1 MGEKM
6 KKLGLYIHIPFCDKI
21 CNYCDFTAFQSA
33 NSKIK
38 EYVEAL
44 KKEIELKGNKDF
56 LIDSI
61 FIGGGTPSFIDGEYI
76 FEILEKVRENFTVL
90 DNIEISIETNPKTFD
105 EKKLEYYKSA
115 KINRVSIGVQSFN
128 DVILK
133 ELGRNHNS
141 KESFDS
147 IELVKKFDF
156 DLNLDLIFGYQS
168 QIIEDILYD
177 LEMVKNINPEHIS
190 YYALIIE
197 EKTKFKALQNVGK
210 LDFLDEETERKM
222 YHLIVE
228 KLEEIGL
235 NQYEVSNFAKVGKES
250 VHNKKYWNCKEYL
263 GLGISAHSYLNDER
277 FSNTVNLTKYIKE
290 LQNGSIPVDFREKLD
305 MPTKKF
311 EYIIMN
317 MRLKEGFLISDYN
330 RLFES
335 DFLEENKKAVK
346 IGLENN
352 VVEIKDDRIYFTKR
366 GFDIMDSFFVNCN
379 LKETR

>member
-1 MGEKM
+1 M
-6 KKLGLYIHIPFCDKI
+6 KRLGLYIHIPFCDRI
-21 CNYCDFTAFQSA
+21 CNYCDFTAFQGA

-44 KKEIELKGNKDF
+44 KKEIELKGNKNF

-61 FIGGGTPSFIDGEYI
+61 FIGGGTPSFIDGKYI
-76 FEILEKVRENFTVL
+76 FEILEKVKENFTVL

-115 KINRVSIGVQSFN
+115 EINRVSIGVQSFN

-141 KESFDS
+141 KEAFDS

-168 QIIEDILYD
+168 QTIEDILYD
-177 LEMVKNINPEHIS
+177 LEMVKNINPDHIS
-190 YYALIIE
+190 YYGLIIE
-197 EKTKFKALQNVGK
+197 EKTKFKALQNAGK

-228 KLEEIGL
+228 KLEEMGM

-263 GLGISAHSYLNDER
+263 GLGISAHSCLNDER
-277 FSNTVNLTKYIKE
+277 FSNTVNLSKYIKE
-290 LQNGSIPVDFREKLD
+290 LYNGNIPVDFREKLD

>member
-1 MGEKM
+1 M
-6 KKLGLYIHIPFCDKI
+6 KKLGLYIHIPFCDRI
-21 CNYCDFTAFQSA
+21 CNYCDFIAFQGA

-44 KKEIELKGNKDF
+44 KKEIELKGNKNF

-61 FIGGGTPSFIDGEYI
+61 FIGGGTPSFIDGKYI
-76 FEILEKVRENFTVL
+76 FEILEKVKENFTVL

-128 DVILK
+128 DKILK

-141 KESFDS
+141 KEALES
-147 IELVKKFDF
+147 IELVKKIGFDI
-156 DLNLDLIFGYQS
+156 NLDLIFGYQS
-168 QIIEDILYD
+168 QTIEDILYD
-177 LEMVKNINPEHIS
+177 LEMVKKINPEHIS

-197 EKTKFKALQNVGK
+197 EKTKFKALQNAGK
-210 LDFLDEETERKM
+210 LNFLDEETERKM

-228 KLEEIGL
+228 KLEKIGL
-235 NQYEVSNFAKVGKES
+235 KQYEVSNFSKIGKES

-263 GLGISAHSYLNDER
+263 GLGISAHSYLKDER
-277 FSNTVNLTKYIKE
+277 FSNTVDFAKYIKE
-290 LQNGSIPVDFREKLD
+290 LQKGNIPVDFREKLD
-305 MPTKKF
+305 ISTKKF

-317 MRLKEGFLISDYN
+317 MRLKDGFLISDYN

-335 DFLEENKKAVK
+335 DFLEENKKVVER
-346 IGLENN
+346 GLENN
-352 VVEIKDDRIYFTKR
+352 VVEIKDGRIYFTKK
-366 GFDIMDSFFVNCN
+366 GFDIMDSFFVDIC
-379 LKETR
+379 

>member
-1 MGEKM
+1 M
-6 KKLGLYIHIPFCDKI
+6 
-21 CNYCDFTAFQSA
+21 
-33 NSKIK
+33 
-38 EYVEAL
+38 
-44 KKEIELKGNKDF
+44 
-56 LIDSI
+56 
-61 FIGGGTPSFIDGEYI
+61 
-76 FEILEKVRENFTVL
+76 
-90 DNIEISIETNPKTFD
+90 
-105 EKKLEYYKSA
+105 
-115 KINRVSIGVQSFN
+115 
-128 DVILK
+128 
-133 ELGRNHNS
+133 
-141 KESFDS
+141 
-147 IELVKKFDF
+147 VKKFDF

-168 QIIEDILYD
+168 QIIEDVLYD

-250 VHNKKYWNCKEYL
+250 VHNKKYWNCQEYL

-290 LQNGSIPVDFREKLD
+290 LQNGNIPVDFREKLD

-330 RLFES
+330 SIFKS
-335 DFLEENKKAVK
+335 DFLYENKKAVK
-346 IGLENN
+346 IGLENK

>member
-1 MGEKM
+1 M

-21 CNYCDFTAFQSA
+21 CNYCDFTAFQGA

-61 FIGGGTPSFIDGEYI
+61 FIGGGTPSFIDGKYI
-76 FEILEKVRENFTVL
+76 FEILEKLIEYFTVL
-90 DNIEISIETNPKTFD
+90 DNIEITIETNPKTFD
-105 EKKLEYYKSA
+105 EKKLEYYKRA

-128 DVILK
+128 DKILK
-133 ELGRNHNS
+133 ELGRNHSS
-141 KESFDS
+141 KEALES
-147 IELVKKFDF
+147 IELVKKFGF
-156 DLNLDLIFGYQS
+156 DINLDLIFGYQS
-168 QIIEDILYD
+168 QTIEDILYD
-177 LEMVKNINPEHIS
+177 LEMVKKINPEHIS

-197 EKTKFKALQNVGK
+197 EKTKFKALQNAGK
-210 LDFLDEETERKM
+210 LNFLDEEIERKM

-228 KLEEIGL
+228 KLEEMGL
-235 NQYEVSNFAKVGKES
+235 NQYEVSNFAKIGKES

-263 GLGISAHSYLNDER
+263 GLGISSHSYLNDER
-277 FSNTVNLTKYIKE
+277 YSNTINLSKYMKE
-290 LQNGSIPVDFREKLD
+290 LQNGSIPVDFREELD
-305 MPTKKF
+305 VSTKKF

-330 RLFES
+330 SFFDS
-335 DFLEENKKAVK
+335 DFLEENKKAVEN
-346 IGLENN
+346 GLENK
-352 VVEIKDDRIYFTKR
+352 VVEIKDDRIYFTKK

-379 LKETR
+379 L

>member
-1 MGEKM
+1 M
-6 KKLGLYIHIPFCDKI
+6 KRLGLYIHIPFCDRI
-21 CNYCDFTAFQSA
+21 CNYCDFTAFQGA

-44 KKEIELKGNKDF
+44 KKEIELKGNKNF

-61 FIGGGTPSFIDGEYI
+61 FIGGGTPSFIDGKYI
-76 FEILEKVRENFTVL
+76 FEILEKVKENFIVL

-115 KINRVSIGVQSFN
+115 KINRVSIGVQSFK

-141 KESFDS
+141 KEAFDS

-168 QIIEDILYD
+168 QTIEDILYD
-177 LEMVKNINPEHIS
+177 LEMVKNINPDHIS
-190 YYALIIE
+190 YYGLIIE

-210 LDFLDEETERKM
+210 LDLLDEETERKM
-222 YHLIVE
+222 YHLIVK

-277 FSNTVNLTKYIKE
+277 FSNTVNLSKYIKE
-290 LQNGSIPVDFREKLD
+290 LHNGNIPVDFREKLD

-352 VVEIKDDRIYFTKR
+352 VVEINDDRIYFTKR

-379 LKETR
+379 LKETRW

>member
-1 MGEKM
+1 M
-6 KKLGLYIHIPFCDKI
+6 KRLGLYIHIPFCDRI
-21 CNYCDFTAFQSA
+21 CNYCDFTAFQGA

-44 KKEIELKGNKDF
+44 KKEIELKGNKNF

-61 FIGGGTPSFIDGEYI
+61 FIGGGTPSFIDGKYI
-76 FEILEKVRENFTVL
+76 FEILEKVKENFTVL

-105 EKKLEYYKSA
+105 KRKLEYYKSA

-141 KESFDS
+141 KEAFDS

-156 DLNLDLIFGYQS
+156 DINLDLIFGYQS
-168 QIIEDILYD
+168 QTIEDILYD

-197 EKTKFKALQNVGK
+197 EKTKFKALQNAGK

-277 FSNTVNLTKYIKE
+277 FSNTVNLSKYIKE
-290 LQNGSIPVDFREKLD
+290 LHNGNIPVDFREKLD

-330 RLFES
+330 SIFKS
-335 DFLEENKKAVK
+335 DFLYENKKAVES
-346 IGLENN
+346 GLENK

>member
-1 MGEKM
+1 M
-6 KKLGLYIHIPFCDKI
+6 KRLGLYIHIPFCDRI
-21 CNYCDFTAFQSA
+21 CNYCDFTAFQGA

-44 KKEIELKGNKDF
+44 KKEIELKGNKNF

-61 FIGGGTPSFIDGEYI
+61 FIGGGTPSFIDGKYI
-76 FEILEKVRENFTVL
+76 FEILEKVKENFIVL

-105 EKKLEYYKSA
+105 KRKLEYYKSA

-141 KESFDS
+141 KEAFDS

-156 DLNLDLIFGYQS
+156 DINLDLIFGYQS
-168 QIIEDILYD
+168 QTIEDILYD

-197 EKTKFKALQNVGK
+197 EKTKFKALQNAGK

-228 KLEEIGL
+228 KLEEMGM

-263 GLGISAHSYLNDER
+263 GLGISAHSCLNDER
-277 FSNTVNLTKYIKE
+277 FSNTVNLSKYIKE
-290 LQNGSIPVDFREKLD
+290 LRNGNIPVDFREKLD

-335 DFLEENKKAVK
+335 DFLKENKKAVK

>member
-1 MGEKM
+1 M
-6 KKLGLYIHIPFCDKI
+6 GLYIHIPFCDRI
-21 CNYCDFTAFQSA
+21 CNYCDFTAFQGA

-44 KKEIELKGNKDF
+44 KKEIELKGNKNF

-61 FIGGGTPSFIDGEYI
+61 FIGGGTPSFIDGKYI
-76 FEILEKVRENFTVL
+76 FEILEKVKENFIVL

-141 KESFDS
+141 KEAFDS

-168 QIIEDILYD
+168 QTIEDILYD
-177 LEMVKNINPEHIS
+177 FEMVKNINPDHIS
-190 YYALIIE
+190 YYGLIIE

-210 LDFLDEETERKM
+210 LDLLDEETERKM
-222 YHLIVE
+222 YHLIVK

-277 FSNTVNLTKYIKE
+277 FSNTVNLSKYIKE
-290 LQNGSIPVDFREKLD
+290 LYNGNIPVDFREKLD

>member
-1 MGEKM
+1 M
-6 KKLGLYIHIPFCDKI
+6 KRLGLYIHIPFCDRI
-21 CNYCDFTAFQSA
+21 CNYCDFTAFQGA

-44 KKEIELKGNKDF
+44 KKEIELKGNKNF

-61 FIGGGTPSFIDGEYI
+61 FIGGGTPSFIDGKYI
-76 FEILEKVRENFTVL
+76 FEILEKVKENFTVL

-105 EKKLEYYKSA
+105 KKKLEYYKSA
-115 KINRVSIGVQSFN
+115 EINRVSIGVQSFN

-141 KESFDS
+141 KEAFDS

-156 DLNLDLIFGYQS
+156 DINLDLIFGYQS
-168 QIIEDILYD
+168 QTIEDILYD
-177 LEMVKNINPEHIS
+177 LEMVKNINPDHIS

-197 EKTKFKALQNVGK
+197 ENTKFKALQNAGK
-210 LDFLDEETERKM
+210 LDFLDEEIERKM

-228 KLEEIGL
+228 KLEEMGM

-277 FSNTVNLTKYIKE
+277 FSNTVNLSKYIKE
-290 LQNGSIPVDFREKLD
+290 LHNGNIPVDFREKLD
-305 MPTKKF
+305 IPTKKF

-330 RLFES
+330 SIFKS
-335 DFLEENKKAVK
+335 DFLYENKKAVES
-346 IGLENN
+346 GLENN

-379 LKETR
+379 LRETR

>member
-1 MGEKM
+1 M
-6 KKLGLYIHIPFCDKI
+6 KRLGLYIHIPFCDRI
-21 CNYCDFTAFQSA
+21 CNYCDFTAFQGA

-44 KKEIELKGNKDF
+44 KKEIELKGNKNF

-61 FIGGGTPSFIDGEYI
+61 FIGGGTPSFIDGKYI
-76 FEILEKVRENFTVL
+76 FEILEKVKENFTVL

-105 EKKLEYYKSA
+105 KKKLEYYKSA
-115 KINRVSIGVQSFN
+115 KINRVSIGVQSFK

-141 KESFDS
+141 KEAFDS

-168 QIIEDILYD
+168 QTIEDILYD
-177 LEMVKNINPEHIS
+177 LEMVKNINPDHIS
-190 YYALIIE
+190 YYGLIIE

-210 LDFLDEETERKM
+210 LDLLDEETERKM
-222 YHLIVE
+222 YHLIVK

-277 FSNTVNLTKYIKE
+277 FSNTVNLSKYIKE
-290 LQNGSIPVDFREKLD
+290 LYNGNIPVDFREKLD

-352 VVEIKDDRIYFTKR
+352 LVEINDDRIYFTKR

>member
-1 MGEKM
+1 ME
-6 KKLGLYIHIPFCDKI
+6 
-21 CNYCDFTAFQSA
+21 
-33 NSKIK
+33 
-38 EYVEAL
+38 
-44 KKEIELKGNKDF
+44 
-56 LIDSI
+56 
-61 FIGGGTPSFIDGEYI
+61 
-76 FEILEKVRENFTVL
+76 
-90 DNIEISIETNPKTFD
+90 
-105 EKKLEYYKSA
+105 
-115 KINRVSIGVQSFN
+115 
-128 DVILK
+128 
-133 ELGRNHNS
+133 GR
-141 KESFDS
+141 
-147 IELVKKFDF
+147 
-156 DLNLDLIFGYQS
+156 
-168 QIIEDILYD
+168 YD
-177 LEMVKNINPEHIS
+177 LEIVKKINPEHIS

-197 EKTKFKALQNVGK
+197 EKTKFKALQNAGK
-210 LDFLDEETERKM
+210 LNFLDEETERKM

-228 KLEEIGL
+228 KLEEIVFK
-235 NQYEVSNFAKVGKES
+235 QYEVSNFSKIGKES

-290 LQNGSIPVDFREKLD
+290 LQNGNIPVDFREKLD
-305 MPTKKF
+305 ISTKKF

-379 LKETR
+379 LKETRW

>member
-1 MGEKM
+1 M
-6 KKLGLYIHIPFCDKI
+6 KRLGLYIHIPFCDRI
-21 CNYCDFTAFQSA
+21 CNYCDFTAFQGA

-38 EYVEAL
+38 EYIEAL
-44 KKEIELKGNKDF
+44 KKEIELKGNKNF

-61 FIGGGTPSFIDGEYI
+61 FIGGGTPSFIDGKYI
-76 FEILEKVRENFTVL
+76 FEIVEKVKENFIVL

-115 KINRVSIGVQSFN
+115 KINRVSIGVQSFK

-141 KESFDS
+141 KEAFDS

-168 QIIEDILYD
+168 QTIEDILYD
-177 LEMVKNINPEHIS
+177 FEMVKNINPDHIS
-190 YYALIIE
+190 YYGLIIE

-210 LDFLDEETERKM
+210 LDLLDEETERKM
-222 YHLIVE
+222 YHLIVK

-277 FSNTVNLTKYIKE
+277 FSNTVNLSKYIKE
-290 LQNGSIPVDFREKLD
+290 LYNGNIPVDFREKLD